1 VHQNQKAQKI
11 PVTRSLKS
19 AAGAS
24 AQCCYAIRGVA
35 MAGGDA
41 IAGIGVGGASG
52 GDFDKG
58 CARTAN
64 AKAQDRMK

>member
-35 MAGGDA
+35 IMAGGDA
-41 IAGIGVGGASG
+41 IAGIGVGG

-58 CARTAN
+58 CALTAN